1 MLLQVVT
8 KLIAVSLGGGRV
20 YPSYLAQILFV
31 FALVYWMVA
40 SVLYLFPEGFLGV
53 GCIYRLYNYN
63 IIFITCNDTKLHTGE
78 LDYQI
83 R

>member
-40 SVLYLFPEGFLGV
+40 SVLHLLPEGFLGV